1 MRLYYHDNDSGCQ
14 QRNERGLI
22 SAVVHLVGLWLA
34 VKKIIHH
41 DDIAFVIVVRT
52 RGFVTGR
59 DPNPRDERLIKH
71 DAKKGEARVAR
82 RCRHETAEDPFPIDA
97 EIFDPSAAAVM
108 ISTFLASP
116 AAVLLVNVCEDR
128 AETADARWAAPLDP
142 GMKNLASV
150 ILLPTGVNRRNG
162 LKALNVSPY
171 VGLLNSPAR
180 PFVAPPE
187 GGACESPTP
196 GVVN

>member
-116 AAVLLVNVCEDR
+116 AAVLLVDVCEDR
-128 AETADARWAAPLDP
+128 AETADARWAAPVGSRYEEP
-142 GMKNLASV
+142 GLGDIAADRREQAQWAEGAKRLAVCRVVEQPREAIRS
-150 ILLPTGVNRRNG
+150 TARRRR
-162 LKALNVSPY
+162 L
-171 VGLLNSPAR
+171 
-180 PFVAPPE
+180 
-187 GGACESPTP
+187 
-196 GVVN
+196 